1 MAKQPGKTSGQ
12 IKIIEGEKALEIL
25 GISLFEGEE
34 FEECDYPDLPL
45 IQAALTF
52 KPSSTKGKPFRWQ
65 DRTSWNKATPKEFK
79 QLHPSG
85 FVSESFFFIEVMGS
99 MVQGGV
105 DVGAIWSPSKE
116 TGILVSVEEDG
127 EYASTMAGFTF
138 KGEPAFSKKLIAGIS
153 PGFHDM
159 MGTGYDHIEVENY
172 RPDLLS
178 SDFFVKFYM
187 DWREK
192 TPGTG
197 ELILIYKEPRPE

>member
-25 GISLFEGEE
+25 GISLLESEE
-34 FEECDYPDLPL
+34 FEECDFPDLPL

-52 KPSSTKGKPFRWQ
+52 KPSQIKGKPFRWQ

-85 FVSESFFFIEVMGS
+85 FLSEVFFSTEATDAA
-99 MVQGGV
+99 VQGGV
-105 DVGAIWSPSKE
+105 DHGTIWSPSKE
-116 TGILVSVEEDG
+116 TGIIVSVEEDG
-127 EYASTMAGFTF
+127 EYVSTIAGFTF
-138 KGEPAFSKKLIAGIS
+138 KGEPAFPKKLIAGIS
-153 PGFHDM
+153 AGFHDM
-159 MGTGYDHIEVENY
+159 MGTGYGHIEVENY
-172 RPDLLS
+172 RPDLLP

-187 DWREK
+187 EWREK

-197 ELILIYKEPRPE
+197 ELILIYKEPRSE